1 MWHISY
7 VCLFF
12 KFGFYVILKHRNEA
26 EILQDYKIKI
36 HTDFSVDLVSLI
48 IPSDW
53 APVFGLKTSV
63 NACLQNKTHVN
74 E

>member
-1 MWHISY
+1 MWHVSY

-36 HTDFSVDLVSLI
+36 HTDFSVDLASLI
-48 IPSDW
+48 IPVTELQSLAW
-53 APVFGLKTSV
+53 RLLLMPVYKT
-63 NACLQNKTHVN
+63 KHM
-74 E
+74 